1 MTALSA
7 YKYIYHI
14 HTCMCP
20 QGSEAWGVA
29 APHSLVL
36 ELQRVV
42 NCHVNTGIQ
51 IHVLSRANSA
61 LTCWF
66 ISPAFCPLHGNL
78 NNHFPRNKKK
88 KKNSW
93 NSYGAM
99 VWMWLSL
106 LGSCLG
112 GGVEPAGRRD
122 WLTDVK
128 SSEDIWKALLSSA
141 SHSQH
146 SCCSRTLTGERQ
158 FTLWGD
164 RNLLTTQRIG
174 LILKILANANNSIIK
189 QYLMTLT

>member
-88 KKNSW
+88 KNSW

-112 GGVEPAGRRD
+112 GGGACRAQG
-122 WLTDVK
+122 LTD
-128 SSEDIWKALLSSA
+128 
-141 SHSQH
+141 
-146 SCCSRTLTGERQ
+146 RRQ
-158 FTLWGD
+158 VIRGHLESTSVLCFTLPT
-164 RNLLTTQRIG
+164 LLLFQDSYRWEAVYFMGGQELVDYTTHRV
-174 LILKILANANNSIIK
+174 NSQNTSK
-189 QYLMTLT
+189 C